1 MKEIKNNFY
10 MLKYIWKI
18 RKSYILISFI
28 LGIFGSLSP
37 VIMNFM
43 IKEALDVLTVSG
55 KFSNFLKLLIIYSI
69 YSLSLSLISNYYN
82 NVYST
87 ILIEDI
93 NEKILNDIYYKSR
106 NLELLQYDNC
116 DFFNTYKFVLSNAL
130 EMAYSS
136 VKIFVNLV
144 SAIFGIGF
152 LLTLILTIDPL
163 MVIFAF
169 FSSLINF
176 LINIKQS
183 KISYQIEKDIT
194 QPYRKISYVGR
205 IYYLKDYAKDLRT
218 SNLNIA
224 LSRLYKEGK
233 NQILQVV
240 KEKGTIST
248 HYSNLQNIIQI
259 CTTSIVMVYL
269 SKSLVK
275 NTISPGAFAAV
286 FNSFGQLSTNIEQIL
301 GTFPKLYK
309 NSLYI
314 EDFKNFLNYKT
325 EEEGEINLEEYKDIE
340 IKNLCFSYQKEREVL
355 KNINLKVKKG
365 EKIALVGKNGSG
377 KTTLANIIQGH
388 YKPTEGDI
396 YLNNIS
402 YNKYTKKS
410 INNKIG
416 SLPQDFKI
424 YSLTILE
431 NIFMNTKEK
440 ITKNEIEKS
449 QTILEDLSLRER
461 IEKLPKGLYT
471 NITSEIEE
479 GVNFSGGELQKIAL
493 ARVLLKEHDLI
504 ILDEPSSALDAYS
517 EKEVFDKILE
527 KYSEKSVILISHK
540 LANVI
545 NVDRIYFIDNGMIIE
560 EGTHEDLMKQ
570 GGAYRELFDI
580 QFRNYLKKQET
591 NRNKKL

>member
-10 MLKYIWKI
+10 MLKYIWEI

-43 IKEALDVLTVSG
+43 IKEALDVLTVAG
-55 KFSNFLKLLIIYSI
+55 KFSSFLKLLIIYSI

-82 NVYST
+82 NIYST

-93 NEKILNDIYYKSR
+93 NEKILEDIYYKSR

-116 DFFNTYKFVLSNAL
+116 EFFNTYKFVLSNAL
-130 EMAYSS
+130 DMAYSS

-163 MVIFAF
+163 MVVFAF

-183 KISYQIEKDIT
+183 KISYQIEKEIT

-218 SNLNIA
+218 SNLNLA

-269 SKSLVK
+269 SKSLIK

-314 EDFKNFLNYKT
+314 EDFKNFLNFKT
-325 EEEGEINLEEYKDIE
+325 EEDGEINLEEYIDIE

-355 KNINLKVKKG
+355 KNINLKIKRG

-440 ITKNEIEKS
+440 ITQKEIEKAK
-449 QTILEDLSLRER
+449 TILEDLSLRAR
-461 IEKLPKGLYT
+461 IEKLPKGIYT

-545 NVDRIYFIDNGMIIE
+545 NVDRIYFIDNGMIVE

-580 QFRNYLKKQET
+580 QFRNYLK
-591 NRNKKL
+591 NR